1 MNGQRQEEYAALR
14 ATIRERGTARVVLV
28 CAAIAVWAALV
39 VAIAAAVPIPAAA
52 LVPLLVLV
60 AAFEAVCSLHAGV
73 ERVGRYLQVF
83 HEDAWE
89 EAAMAYGQRF
99 PGGGPDALFAVVFW
113 MAAVVNL
120 LPLLLVTPTVMEAAP
135 IGLAHL
141 LFMARV
147 LQARRRSA
155 GQRVEDRDRFH
166 TLAAASRQPPPTS
179 PPASP
184 DRTRP

>member
-1 MNGQRQEEYAALR
+1 MGGHRQEEYAALR
-14 ATIRERGTARVVLV
+14 ATIRERGTVRVVLF
-28 CAAIAVWAALV
+28 CGAIAVWAILV
-39 VAIAAAVPIPAAA
+39 VTVAAAVPIPAAA

-60 AAFEAVCSLHAGV
+60 AAFEAIHSLHVGV

-83 HEDAWE
+83 HEDGWE
-89 EAAMAYGQRF
+89 DTAMAYGQRF
-99 PGGGPDALFAVVFW
+99 PGGGTDALFAAVFW
-113 MAAVVNL
+113 VAAVTNL
-120 LPLLLVTPTVMEAAP
+120 FPLLLTTPTTAELVP

-155 GQRVEDRDRFH
+155 GQRARDLDRFQ
-166 TLAAASRQPPPTS
+166 TLAANQPPRPPS
-179 PPASP
+179 PPAAP